1 MRNLVLTGFM
11 GTGKT
16 SVGRAV
22 ALRLGRP
29 FVDMDEEI
37 EVRTG
42 KPSRASLPKMGK
54 LRFGLWRRRFAVSW
68 ALAGESWWRLGVVLL
83 STQSIGRASLRLRRW
98 SACRRVR

>member
-16 SVGRAV
+16 SVRRAV

-42 KPSRASLPKMGK
+42 KTISRIFAEDEAAISDSGGGALP
-54 LRFGLWRRRFAVSW
+54 
-68 ALAGESWWRLGVVLL
+68 
-83 STQSIGRASLRLRRW
+83 
-98 SACRRVR
+98 